1 MGMAVHPVSDVSK
14 PLDLA
19 IKIAGITTVEAIT
32 SVQRIEPLPARG
44 VMRDDDEWFAGRIGY
59 SQPQRGDR
67 RFEGDRGILG
77 TEFSEV
83 FCPVFLR
90 LPYLHEEELAHAFAN
105 AIHCN
110 RTPPVEVRPQGRSE
124 EPHAVDVYRLIVEH
138 REARQAFSE
147 AVDRLVKEAV
157 VVVMIASHEET
168 VPEPR
173 SRQVGKAQHPV
184 ALVEVILVAPARIEA
199 SGMTEIARDDEA
211 VALGQRPTEVLPFK
225 VKIAQVVTTH
235 QRGPSNHRRLPLSL
249 DPSRLSVK
257 PR

>member
-1 MGMAVHPVSDVSK
+1 MGMAVHPVSDAPK

-44 VMRDDDEWFAGRIGY
+44 MVRDDDEGITDSFGY
-59 SQPQRGDR
+59 SLPECRDR
-67 RFEGDRGILG
+67 RIEGDRGILG
-77 TEFSEV
+77 TEFSEG
-83 FCPVFLR
+83 FCPVFLS

-105 AIHCN
+105 AIHGN

-124 EPHAVDVYRLIVEH
+124 EPHAIDVDRLVGQY

-157 VVVMIASHEET
+157 IVVMIASHEET

-173 SRQVGKAQHPV
+173 SRQVGKAHHPV
-184 ALVEVILVAPARIEA
+184 TLHEVMFETL
-199 SGMTEIARDDEA
+199 
-211 VALGQRPTEVLPFK
+211 F
-225 VKIAQVVTTH
+225 
-235 QRGPSNHRRLPLSL
+235 
-249 DPSRLSVK
+249 
-257 PR
+257 